1 MTVSAYS
8 TDFPIELWRP
18 ERPNEVTMSG
28 MSHAAI
34 ITSLHGRSGKTLL
47 ARTLVDYFLLS
58 GGRLKP
64 LDTAS
69 AQEPTPQELK
79 PLDSVHPKPKKLS
92 RAPVTKP
99 PSLPKPMSVVAPGNA
114 TILGGSLAT
123 ELASCDKG
131 TERSEPLRLPGAKG
145 EIKLDRCYRGRDHL
159 VCSFH
164 ALLREAKALFN
175 DYGKIVQADYPNL
188 DNVAAVCSLQL
199 DDLAANLKNAS
210 AFNARFKILKS
221 EYALRA
227 ACASKFE
234 QSLRD
239 VMLPDMA
246 HGQDILKSLVDSLQA
261 DIKDVIAVQKEVSDL
276 ANKIEASQ
284 KAMTTIRTFI
294 RAYVRGTSPCHVVL
308 MTRLPEHRERLKR
321 TEPHTTITGKPS
333 RRWHR
338 ATVVT
343 AQRAVL
349 AAEEP

>member
-1 MTVSAYS
+1 MTHISQEQVNWSTRWPCRWAVTVLICALLPAGLWSSSGSAQEP
-8 TDFPIELWRP
+8 TPQE
-18 ERPNEVTMSG
+18 
-28 MSHAAI
+28 
-34 ITSLHGRSGKTLL
+34 
-47 ARTLVDYFLLS
+47 
-58 GGRLKP
+58 LKP

-234 QSLRD
+234 QSLRRD
-239 VMLPDMA
+239 VA
-246 HGQDILKSLVDSLQA
+246 RHGA
-261 DIKDVIAVQKEVSDL
+261 WPGH
-276 ANKIEASQ
+276 IE
-284 KAMTTIRTFI
+284 I
-294 RAYVRGTSPCHVVL
+294 
-308 MTRLPEHRERLKR
+308 
-321 TEPHTTITGKPS
+321 PS
-333 RRWHR
+333 RFVASRHKR
-338 ATVVT
+338 CHSRSERGLGPC
-343 AQRAVL
+343 Q
-349 AAEEP
+349 

>member
-1 MTVSAYS
+1 MTYISQEQVNWSTRWPCRWAVTVLICALLPAGLWSSSGSAQEP
-8 TDFPIELWRP
+8 TPQE
-18 ERPNEVTMSG
+18 
-28 MSHAAI
+28 
-34 ITSLHGRSGKTLL
+34 
-47 ARTLVDYFLLS
+47 
-58 GGRLKP
+58 LKP

-188 DNVAAVCSLQL
+188 DNVAAVCSLQP

-284 KAMTTIRTFI
+284 KAMTTIRNI
-294 RAYVRGTSPCHVVL
+294 HPSICKRDQSVSRGADDAPPRAS
-308 MTRLPEHRERLKR
+308 R
-321 TEPHTTITGKPS
+321 TIE
-333 RRWHR
+333 
-338 ATVVT
+338 AN
-343 AQRAVL
+343 
-349 AAEEP
+349 